1 MNSKVQLHVYDLT
14 GGMAKQMSKNFLG
27 IEIEG
32 VWHTGVVV
40 FGKEYFYGG
49 GICWDAPGK
58 TPYGNPL
65 RTIDLG
71 DTEIP
76 K

>member
-1 MNSKVQLHVYDLT
+1 MTSKVQLHVYDLT
-14 GGMAKQMSKNFLG
+14 GGMAKQMSKSFLG

-49 GICWDAPGK
+49 GICWDTPGK
-58 TPYGNPL
+58 TPYGNPF

-71 DTEIP
+71 DT
-76 K
+76 